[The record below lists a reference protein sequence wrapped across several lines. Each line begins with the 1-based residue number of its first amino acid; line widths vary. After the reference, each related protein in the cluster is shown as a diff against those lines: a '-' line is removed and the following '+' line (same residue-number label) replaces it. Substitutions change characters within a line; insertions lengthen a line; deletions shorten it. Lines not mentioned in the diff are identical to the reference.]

1 MILSTHQACR
11 KAVVWEAVESSV
23 APSVTCWPLAQTE
36 ESDPSFPLF
45 VHLSLSLTLFRTL
58 SPWVFRNLS
67 RSQKHTHQL
76 LSSCPLSS
84 KCDSLG
90 LTVLLVFMIRVGV
103 NIMRLINQRKKKESL
118 YNLIIMR
125 LIVLSFIYYWFRE
138 LLSRFTLNIV
148 SSSIVL
154 TLRAFQISKIFD
166 MRFF

>member
-1 MILSTHQACR
+1 MIFSTHQACR

-45 VHLSLSLTLFRTL
+45 VHLSFSLTLFRTL
-58 SPWVFRNLS
+58 SPRVFRNLS

-90 LTVLLVFMIRVGV
+90 LTVLQVFMIRVGV
-103 NIMRLINQRKKKESL
+103 NIMRLINQRKKESL
-118 YNLIIMR
+118 YNLIIMQ
-125 LIVLSFIYYWFRE
+125 LIVLSFIYY
-138 LLSRFTLNIV
+138 
-148 SSSIVL
+148 
-154 TLRAFQISKIFD
+154 
-166 MRFF
+166 